1 MHARPR
7 TYITSAARPATTL
20 PTCTALAAARR
31 FARLPALAY
40 PSASKN
46 VTFALA
52 VTLLADDAWPKPS
65 PLIVMSVTRQEYLQS
80 MSFSST
86 VCAAAYASVVN
97 EMLTLR
103 RTSVPANSAFEK
115 SML

>member
-1 MHARPR
+1 MRRTTGTHFTLAQSSPHTHRHSRMHARPR

-20 PTCTALAAARR
+20 PTCTALAAARG
-31 FARLPALAY
+31 ARLPALAY

-86 VCAAAYASVVN
+86 VCAAAYV
-97 EMLTLR
+97 
-103 RTSVPANSAFEK
+103 
-115 SML
+115 

>member
-20 PTCTALAAARR
+20 PTCTALAAARG
-31 FARLPALAY
+31 ARLPALAY

-65 PLIVMSVTRQEYLQS
+65 PLIVTSVTRQEYLQS

-86 VCAAAYASVVN
+86 VCAAAYVSVVN